1 MNRTCLACLF
11 LGLTAVMLLAQ
22 SNPVLPVHST
32 ASVASPTSSTQLAST
47 RFGAA
52 AASQTGPA
60 QTSGLNFAPVVVYG
74 SGGYAPYSVALADV
88 NGDGKL
94 DLLVANYGSGTVGV
108 LLGNGDGTFQTAV
121 AYGSGGSYAVSV
133 AVADVNG
140 DGKPDLLVANYVD
153 DTIGVLLGNGDGTFQ
168 TVVTY
173 GSGGYVPRLVAVADV
188 NGDGKLDLLAA
199 NLSAN
204 GGTSNGS
211 VGVLLGNGDGT
222 FQTAVAYGSGG
233 YNAYSV
239 AVADVNGDGKP
250 DLLVSNYCENFN
262 NCPNGSVGVLL
273 GNGDGTFRAAVT
285 YESGGTGADSVAV
298 ADVNGDGKPDLLVA
312 NGCGNNINSCA
323 NGSLGVLLGNG
334 DGTFQTAVAYFSGGG
349 SAYSAAVADVNGDGK
364 PDLLACNLGNDTVG
378 VLLGNGDGTFQT
390 AVTYSS
396 GGYVAYSVA
405 AADVNGDGK
414 PDLLV
419 ANVCTADVNGGCAG
433 YGVVGVLINTS
444 LTPTATSVTSSQN
457 PSNFGQPVTFSATV
471 TARQGFYRG
480 TPTGTVT
487 FTYVDTVL
495 CNSGA
500 ISGGTATC
508 TYSNLPAGTD
518 TVTASYSGDANF
530 ATSSGIVNQTVNKP
544 TTTTTV
550 TSSLNPSSLNQRVTF
565 TATVTGQ
572 FGGTPTGTVTFTYGS
587 TTLCNAV
594 ALSGGTASCAY
605 SALPVG
611 SDVVTAAYSGD
622 ANFAASSGAVSQTVH
637 QASTTLTLISSLN
650 PSGLDSPVTF
660 TATITPQY
668 GGQASGTVSFKDGST
683 TLGSSAVSGNLSS
696 LTTSGLAFGTH
707 SITAI
712 YSGDSNFTGSTSN
725 TLTQVVTK
733 ATTTTTLL
741 SSINPSVQG
750 KPVTF
755 TASVSS
761 LAGTPTGKVQFLN
774 GKTVLATKALTS
786 GSAKY
791 VALTLPP
798 GSNSITAVYE
808 GDSENNGS
816 TSAPVNQFVLAA
828 TTTTLTASPNPSKY
842 GQAVTFTVRVTSSI
856 GVPPNGE
863 IVTFKKGTT
872 VLGTGTL
879 SGGTAS
885 FMTSTLKVGTNAI
898 KAVYAGDSKFA
909 GSTSNVVEQ
918 VVEAAGDSATATP

>member
-1 MNRTCLACLF
+1 MKRACFVCLF
-11 LGLTAVMLLAQ
+11 LSLSAMAFAQ
-22 SNPVLPVHST
+22 SNAIPFVDLSLSPPSVAPGSGAFTLTVTGTGFAPTAVLNWNRSPRLTSVISSTLLTATINPSDVAKAGTGWVTVTNPAPGGGTSNVVYLPVRQSSS
-32 ASVASPTSSTQLAST
+32 SVAFEGVQAFSTSTLAVGD
-47 RFGAA
+47 FNNDGELDVVW
-52 AASQTGPA
+52 
-60 QTSGLNFAPVVVYG
+60 SGKNNFTLN
-74 SGGYAPYSVALADV
+74 VA
-88 NGDGKL
+88 
-94 DLLVANYGSGTVGV
+94 
-108 LLGNGDGTFQTAV
+108 LGNGDGTFQASIVSTA
-121 AYGSGGSYAVSV
+121 APFPIQQIITG
-133 AVADVNG
+133 DFNG
-140 DGKPDLLVANYVD
+140 DGYLDVAVYQDGGNVFFYLGDGTGTLTQAGSVGTSLEATQYIATADFFNRGILDLYVTGCNAGYGWFNIGNWQYIEPLTDCFSQAAIGDFNGDGYLDLANPGVFLNTGTGALQPFVGGGYYGGYGSIAADMNQDGKLDLVHNGCIA
-153 DTIGVLLGNGDGTFQ
+153 LGNGDGTF
-168 TVVTY
+168 TLAGCGPSEWPTLGV
-173 GSGGYVPRLVAVADV
+173 GDF
-188 NGDGKLDLLAA
+188 NGDGKLDAALDGTTITILLGTGTGTFSSSFSFGGGAGDETYLGAIGDFNNDGLLDVITGSGFLLLQTAA
-199 NLSAN
+199 SVTLLPASLTFGPQPVGTASGPQIVQLS
-204 GGTSNGS
+204 TSNALTISSITTSAEFAQTNNCGS
-211 VGVLLGNGDGT
+211 SLPAGGSCRISVTFVPSARGAQNGTLTVYDSGNGSPQTVSLSGT
-222 FQTAVAYGSGG
+222 GTAVATTT
-233 YNAYSV
+233 
-239 AVADVNGDGKP
+239 K
-250 DLLVSNYCENFN
+250 
-262 NCPNGSVGVLL
+262 
-273 GNGDGTFRAAVT
+273 
-285 YESGGTGADSVAV
+285 
-298 ADVNGDGKPDLLVA
+298 
-312 NGCGNNINSCA
+312 
-323 NGSLGVLLGNG
+323 
-334 DGTFQTAVAYFSGGG
+334 
-349 SAYSAAVADVNGDGK
+349 
-364 PDLLACNLGNDTVG
+364 
-378 VLLGNGDGTFQT
+378 
-390 AVTYSS
+390 
-396 GGYVAYSVA
+396 
-405 AADVNGDGK
+405 
-414 PDLLV
+414 
-419 ANVCTADVNGGCAG
+419 
-433 YGVVGVLINTS
+433 
-444 LTPTATSVTSSQN
+444 VTSSSN
-457 PSNFGQPVTFSATV
+457 PSVFGQS
-471 TARQGFYRG
+471 
-480 TPTGTVT
+480 
-487 FTYVDTVL
+487 
-495 CNSGA
+495 
-500 ISGGTATC
+500 
-508 TYSNLPAGTD
+508 
-518 TVTASYSGDANF
+518 
-530 ATSSGIVNQTVNKP
+530 
-544 TTTTTV
+544 
-550 TSSLNPSSLNQRVTF
+550 VTF
-565 TATVTGQ
+565 TATVASQGP
-572 FGGTPTGTVTFTYGS
+572 GTPTGTVTFTYGS

-594 ALSGGTASCAY
+594 ALSGGTATCAY

-622 ANFAASSGAVSQTVH
+622 ANFASSSGTVSQTVH

-798 GSNSITAVYE
+798 GSNSITAGYE

-856 GVPPNGE
+856 GAPPNGE

-909 GSTSNVVEQ
+909 GSTS
-918 VVEAAGDSATATP
+918 